1 MTSKAYSKIKKL
13 IRSQGKLFVGSGLLT
28 FIRLSAGL
36 ILLKIAAIIG
46 GNSAV
51 AIYGQAQNVVSMVN
65 GILASGAGEGVVK
78 MTAQNQENPSKIDL
92 IKSSSVM
99 LVILSSFVLIL
110 ISSMFWAFFIDWA
123 SLGKLTWLQIIIY
136 IFGGLLTSI
145 GTLLISLA
153 NGFQLLGDVVK
164 INIVSIFSS
173 LIISGIIFYLNG
185 DSVILII
192 PAIYFGLVGVFQAGI
207 LLKKI
212 RFPTNTFGLI
222 DYTTIKNLGGFMFMA
237 LGSFFMTPFALI
249 TIRGWLIQDFGA
261 DSAGDWESSRKLLEL
276 VTALFTA
283 YFAMVLLPKLAK
295 ISDTKLLRLE
305 ILNNAAVL
313 MALSF
318 LALLILFILR
328 DQAYYVVFS
337 SDFSFS
343 SDLMGS
349 RAIGEFL
356 RSLIWIFGFILVVKA
371 KVKLYLLTG
380 FVYMLALLFTSWLMI
395 GAYGV
400 IGANYAYI
408 LSNSL
413 MLVVS
418 ILIFYYITSNS
429 YNKPKL

>member
-13 IRSQGKLFVGSGLLT
+13 IRSQGKLFFGSGLLT

-51 AIYGQAQNVVSMVN
+51 VIYGQAQNVVSMVN

-136 IFGGLLTSI
+136 IFGGLLASI

-207 LLKKI
+207 LLKK
-212 RFPTNTFGLI
+212 F
-222 DYTTIKNLGGFMFMA
+222 
-237 LGSFFMTPFALI
+237 
-249 TIRGWLIQDFGA
+249 DFQQ
-261 DSAGDWESSRKLLEL
+261 
-276 VTALFTA
+276 
-283 YFAMVLLPKLAK
+283 
-295 ISDTKLLRLE
+295 I
-305 ILNNAAVL
+305 
-313 MALSF
+313 F
-318 LALLILFILR
+318 LA
-328 DQAYYVVFS
+328 
-337 SDFSFS
+337 
-343 SDLMGS
+343 
-349 RAIGEFL
+349 
-356 RSLIWIFGFILVVKA
+356 SLI
-371 KVKLYLLTG
+371 
-380 FVYMLALLFTSWLMI
+380 
-395 GAYGV
+395 
-400 IGANYAYI
+400 
-408 LSNSL
+408 SL
-413 MLVVS
+413 PS
-418 ILIFYYITSNS
+418 KT
-429 YNKPKL
+429 

>member
-1 MTSKAYSKIKKL
+1 
-13 IRSQGKLFVGSGLLT
+13 
-28 FIRLSAGL
+28 
-36 ILLKIAAIIG
+36 
-46 GNSAV
+46 
-51 AIYGQAQNVVSMVN
+51 
-65 GILASGAGEGVVK
+65 
-78 MTAQNQENPSKIDL
+78 
-92 IKSSSVM
+92 
-99 LVILSSFVLIL
+99 
-110 ISSMFWAFFIDWA
+110 
-123 SLGKLTWLQIIIY
+123 
-136 IFGGLLTSI
+136 
-145 GTLLISLA
+145 
-153 NGFQLLGDVVK
+153 
-164 INIVSIFSS
+164 
-173 LIISGIIFYLNG
+173 
-185 DSVILII
+185 
-192 PAIYFGLVGVFQAGI
+192 
-207 LLKKI
+207 
-212 RFPTNTFGLI
+212 
-222 DYTTIKNLGGFMFMA
+222 MA

-305 ILNNAAVL
+305 ILNNAVVL

-343 SDLMGS
+343 SDLMGL

-380 FVYMLALLFTSWLMI
+380 FVYMLALLFTSWFMI